1 MDILN
6 LLGKG
11 YNLMAKQD
19 LPKPKKKPS
28 LLKDLIDCPD
38 DFELHACVEDGEIVV
53 RLRKKEVESDDK

>member
-11 YNLMAKQD
+11 YNLVTKQES
-19 LPKPKKKPS
+19 PKPKKKPS
-28 LLKDLIDCPD
+28 LLKDLINCPD